1 MSRHR
6 LVDEYSRR
14 AGEDQLALELGEPAK
29 HRHISRLCGVVVSAQ
44 ASPKD
49 LKPAPALPDRIE
61 NVEQIARGAGQPVE
75 PRHHEHVA
83 GLKPPEHL
91 GQLGAVSRA
100 PLSFLAYTLA
110 QPAL

>member
-29 HRHISRLCGVVVSAQ
+29 HRSRLCGVVVSAQ
-44 ASPKD
+44 ASPKG

-61 NVEQIARGAGQPVE
+61 NVEQLARGAGQPVE